1 MSKKKITNNK
11 ILIGKKY
18 HFYNLTNERI
28 KETHNLDNIKKYFL
42 NKNQINPSKGN

>member
-11 ILIGKKY
+11 NLIGKRY

-28 KETHNLDNIKKYFL
+28 IETYDLNNIKKYFL
-42 NKNQINPSKGN
+42 NKNQSNPSKGN